1 MKEFINKHLTAIIA
15 AVFALIVVIV
25 LAVVLIGGNNEKNP
39 GTEKP
44 GTEVNTET
52 ETEGTEDVTDTTEDT
67 ENVEST
73 ESTESTEVVTPEPP
87 ATEDT
92 GASEAPTPQPSET
105 PEPEKPA
112 YTFTELNKT
121 MYAKSSVN
129 VRALPLADGE
139 KVGSLS
145 KGQEV
150 KVTGQCNETG
160 WYRINLNGTT
170 CYVSN
175 SYLGDNKP
183 VEETPTPQPSE
194 TPSGGGENADTNI
207 EENDKTTN
215 VNDFTIEVDGAYEHN
230 KQLAEAGLYTPV
242 WDAETSRYFML
253 IKRTDDTWH
262 WETMLCDYI
271 TERGGIPGAG
281 GGNNS
286 SISLN
291 GERLYQ
297 IYVFVEQQ

>member
-1 MKEFINKHLTAIIA
+1 MKKKVLIILTCIIA
-15 AVFALIVVIV
+15 TML
-25 LAVVLIGGNNEKNP
+25 LASCGAKQSEGNE
-39 GTEKP
+39 TERL
-44 GTEVNTET
+44 ENTEQT
-52 ETEGTEDVTDTTEDT
+52 TEGTEETP
-67 ENVEST
+67 
-73 ESTESTEVVTPEPP
+73 STEVVTPETPS
-87 ATEDT
+87 TEDT
-92 GASEAPTPQPSET
+92 TPSETPAPQPSET

-129 VRALPLADGE
+129 VRTLPLADGE

-160 WYRINLNGTT
+160 WYRISLNGVT

-175 SYLGDNKP
+175 NYLVDTKP
-183 VEETPTPQPSE
+183 VEETPAPPSTPDV
-194 TPSGGGENADTNI
+194 PSGGGENADTNI
-207 EENDKTTN
+207 QEDNKTTT
-215 VNDFTIEVDGAYEHN
+215 VNGYVVETGQGYEHD
-230 KQLAEAGLYTPV
+230 KALAEAGLYTPV
-242 WDAETSRYFML
+242 WNAETSEYFML

-271 TERGGIPGAG
+271 IERGGIPGAG

-297 IYVFVEQQ
+297 IYVFVEQ

>member
-1 MKEFINKHLTAIIA
+1 MKKKKLILLICIIA
-15 AVFALIVVIV
+15 MMLLVSCGSKQQEGASSEGVQ
-25 LAVVLIGGNNEKNP
+25 
-39 GTEKP
+39 
-44 GTEVNTET
+44 NTEQS
-52 ETEGTEDVTDTTEDT
+52 T
-67 ENVEST
+67 ENT
-73 ESTESTEVVTPEPP
+73 EETSSTEVVTPETPS
-87 ATEDT
+87 TEDAT
-92 GASEAPTPQPSET
+92 PSETPTPQPSET

-129 VRALPLADGE
+129 VRSSPLADGE

-150 KVTGQCNETG
+150 KVSGQCNETG
-160 WYRINLNGTT
+160 WYRIDLNGTT
-170 CYVSN
+170 AYVSN
-175 SYLGDNKP
+175 KYLVDTKP
-183 VEETPTPQPSE
+183 VEETPAPQPQ
-194 TPSGGGENADTNI
+194 PDSGNVENGDTNI
-207 EENDKTTN
+207 QEDNKTTT
-215 VNDFTIEVDGAYEHN
+215 VNGYVVETGPGYEHD
-230 KQLAEAGLYTPV
+230 KALAEAGLYTPV
-242 WDAETSRYFML
+242 WDAETGRYFML

-271 TERGGIPGAG
+271 IERGGIPGAG

-297 IYVFVEQQ
+297 IYVWVEEPEEPNNIPFGDIVE